1 MWGDDMRQLYDYFR
15 SSAAYRVRIVLQLKG
30 LSYESINVSLLDNVH
45 QSTRYTRYNPQGLVP
60 TLVEDDGVMLTQSL
74 AICEYLDEIYPVP
87 PILPWDAVSRAR
99 VRALAQTIACDI
111 HPLNNLRVLRYLEQ
125 NLGLSAAKKITWY
138 HHWVIAGFDA
148 LELQLQQTRGEY
160 CYGDVVTLADVCLVP
175 QVYNALRFHCDMT
188 SYPTIME
195 ISNNCL
201 NQYAFLNA
209 SPEHNFNLR
218 EGL

>member
-1 MWGDDMRQLYDYFR
+1 MRQLYDYFR

-30 LSYESINVSLLDNVH
+30 LPYEAINVSLLDNVH
-45 QSTRYTRYNPQGLVP
+45 QSERYARYNPQGLVP
-60 TLVEDDGVMLTQSL
+60 TLIEDDGVMLTQSL
-74 AICEYLDEIYPVP
+74 AICEFIDEVYPTP
-87 PILPWDAVSRAR
+87 PLLPWDAVGRAR
-99 VRALAQTIACDI
+99 VRALAQSIACDI

-138 HHWVIAGFDA
+138 HHWVATGFEA
-148 LELQLQQTRGEY
+148 LEQQIQQTRGEF

-188 SYPTIME
+188 GYPNIMDV
-195 ISNNCL
+195 SNSCL
-201 NQYAFLNA
+201 NLYAFLSA
-209 SPEHNFNLR
+209 SPDQSFNLR

>member
-1 MWGDDMRQLYDYFR
+1 MRQLYDYFR

-30 LSYESINVSLLDNVH
+30 LSYESINVSLLDNVQ
-45 QSTRYTRYNPQGLVP
+45 QSTRYTQYNAQGLVP
-60 TLVEDDGVMLTQSL
+60 TLIEDDGVKLTQSL
-74 AICEYLDEIYPVP
+74 AICEYLDETYPLP
-87 PILPWDAVSRAR
+87 PILPWDAVGRAR

-125 NLGLSAAKKITWY
+125 NLGLSAAKKIIWY
-138 HHWVIAGFDA
+138 HHWVAAGFDA
-148 LELQLQQTRGEY
+148 LELQLQETCGEY
-160 CYGDVVTLADVCLVP
+160 CYGDAVTLADVCLVP
-175 QVYNALRFHCDMT
+175 QVYNALRFHFDMT
-188 SYPTIME
+188 RYPTIMQ

-201 NQYAFLNA
+201 NLYAFLNA